1 VNQQPTTTL
10 TMEAPGRSKMEIPG
24 RTSTT
29 ATRPGGQGA
38 RRESLENDIRDA
50 VGLGLTDESNGSS
63 LEESQFGTD
72 V

>member
-1 VNQQPTTTL
+1 
-10 TMEAPGRSKMEIPG
+10 MEIPG

-29 ATRPGGQGA
+29 PTRPGGQDA